1 MSGERLPYMSLAHS
15 IFFSIA
21 EKLRELDYEPED
33 YPVND
38 LDFHAMFE
46 QRAALTPR
54 SMFLCVSYPHHL
66 LVLIVVGSL
75 EHYQTQAPQCAA
87 S

>member
-1 MSGERLPYMSLAHS
+1 MSLADLILS
-15 IFFSIA
+15 RIE

-33 YPVND
+33 YPAND
-38 LDFHAMFE
+38 PDFNAMFE

-54 SMFLCVSYPHHL
+54 SMFLCVLYPHHL

-75 EHYQTQAPQCAA
+75 EYYQTQAPQCAA